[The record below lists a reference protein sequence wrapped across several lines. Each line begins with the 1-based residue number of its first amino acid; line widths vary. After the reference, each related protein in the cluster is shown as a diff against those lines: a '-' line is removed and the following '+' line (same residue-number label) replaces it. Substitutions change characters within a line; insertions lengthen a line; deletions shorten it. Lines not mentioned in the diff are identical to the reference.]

1 MAPCYTCRVQRSGV
15 GVLVAA
21 LLLVGCGYRMVG
33 AAHGLGSVESVAVRT
48 LRNDSFQ
55 PDVEY
60 LVGDALRREILRR
73 GGADLSEDPD
83 AADLVVSGRVLP
95 LQISPRSFS
104 SVLLALE
111 YEVTMTLDLEVQR
124 RDGSDL
130 PLEESAFRESER
142 YLSSADVEAERKN
155 RLEAL
160 RRVSRVL
167 ATRLFDLVA
176 EDAS

>member
-1 MAPCYTCRVQRSGV
+1 VQRSGV
-15 GVLVAA
+15 VVVVAVLFLA
-21 LLLVGCGYRMVG
+21 GCGYRTVG
-33 AAHGLGSVESVAVRT
+33 AASGLGSVESVAIQT

-83 AADLVVSGRVLP
+83 AADLVVSGRVDP
-95 LQISPRSFS
+95 LLISPRSFS

-111 YEVTMTLDLEVQR
+111 YEVTMTLDLTVRR
-124 RDGSDL
+124 RDGSEL
-130 PLEESAFRESER
+130 PIEAAAFRESER

-176 EDAS
+176 ESVR

>member
-1 MAPCYTCRVQRSGV
+1 VLRSAAP
-15 GVLVAA
+15 VLAAA
-21 LLLVGCGYRMVG
+21 LLVSGCGYRMVG
-33 AAHGLGSVESVAVRT
+33 AASGLGSVESVAVRT

-73 GGADLSEDPD
+73 GGADLSDDPD
-83 AADLVVSGRVLP
+83 AADLVVSGRVRP
-95 LQISPRSFS
+95 LQTSPRSFS
-104 SVLLALE
+104 SVVLALE
-111 YEVTMTLDLEVQR
+111 YEVTMTLDLTVRR
-124 RDGSDL
+124 RDGSEV
-130 PLEESAFRESER
+130 PLETAAFRESER

-176 EDAS
+176 ETAS